1 MACFR
6 LWGGGGGEGGIRT
19 SFILLPT
26 NLGYLLRFRLFVQH
40 TAQGCG
46 TRHVVTSVHANF
58 EDAQNTGI
66 YRDFASLYDIPRNNA
81 EQDTLSQASM
91 PIATMPK
98 TLVFSTFS
106 PRCTTYCARM
116 WKKKSC
122 HKRPCLWLKY
132 DLISHQSP
140 QFSKHRSSFFAVF
153 LASCFRNPPA
163 TQVTRTFSHTQ
174 TPRQSRT
181 RDPGSFMGS

>member
-1 MACFR
+1 MGSWNTGPTLPRGFRHFRQSMACFR
-6 LWGGGGGEGGIRT
+6 LWGGGVGGGVKNVIH
-19 SFILLPT
+19 IACMPKKHWYLP
-26 NLGYLLRFRLFVQH
+26 RFRLFVQH

-46 TRHVVTSVHANF
+46 TRHVLTRVHANF
-58 EDAQNTGI
+58 DDAQNTGI
-66 YRDFASLYDIPRNNA
+66 YRVFASLYDIPRNNA

-91 PIATMPK
+91 PVATMPK

-132 DLISHQSP
+132 DLI
-140 QFSKHRSSFFAVF
+140 FRAVF
-153 LASCFRNPPA
+153 FNSKPA
-163 TQVTRTFSHTQ
+163 TFGLEFRAV
-174 TPRQSRT
+174 
-181 RDPGSFMGS
+181 